1 MTPKNDRNGVER
13 VALKYDLLD
22 LGRRGEY
29 VALYGAC
36 QEWTSD
42 YTFVN
47 LWAWT
52 DECRYEWAFDSGF
65 CWLRIMS
72 PLPTNWAPV
81 GNWIGVD
88 WKPMLKRLFPEGAVF
103 ERVPEPLS
111 EIWRRTLGTHARIEE
126 QRSEWEYVYPV
137 GDLISLKGNRLHA
150 KRNLLMQFRRLYDW
164 TYEEIGRD
172 DIDEILALQGD
183 WCRWRNCDDTP
194 GLRAENHAITR
205 ILCDWD
211 NLPGLMGGLL
221 RVDGRPVAYTIAEGL
236 SSGGPDMLVIHFE
249 KGFTDYKGIYQAI
262 NQTFLE
268 RSGSAYRRVNREQ
281 DMGSESI
288 RQAKESYN
296 PSGYLKKYRVT
307 WLG

>member
-1 MTPKNDRNGVER
+1 MNGNEVGR
-13 VALKYDLLD
+13 AMLKYDLLQ
-22 LGRRGEY
+22 LERREEY
-29 VALYGAC
+29 AALFGAC
-36 QEWTSD
+36 QEKTSD

-52 DECRYEWAFDSGF
+52 DERKYEWAFDSGL

-81 GNWIGVD
+81 GNWMGVD
-88 WKPMLKRLFPEGAVF
+88 WKPMLKRLFPDGTVF
-103 ERVPEPLS
+103 ERVPEPLA
-111 EIWRRTLGTHARIEE
+111 EIWRRNLGSHAAIEE
-126 QRSEWEYVYPV
+126 QRSEWEYIYSVPE
-137 GDLISLKGNRLHA
+137 LTTLKGNRFHA
-150 KRNLLMQFRRLYDW
+150 KRNLLKQFQKLYDW
-164 TYEEIGRD
+164 TYEDINGD
-172 DIDEILALQGD
+172 DIGEILAMQGD

-205 ILCDWD
+205 VLCDWN

-221 RVDGRPVAYTIAEGL
+221 RVDGSPVAYTIAEGV
-236 SSGGPDMLVIHFE
+236 SAREPDMLVIHFE

-268 RSGSAYRRVNREQ
+268 RSGAAYPRVNREQ
-281 DMGSESI
+281 DMGSETI

-296 PSGYLKKYRVT
+296 PSGYLKKYRVA

>member
-1 MTPKNDRNGVER
+1 MNPKNDRNGVER

-52 DECRYEWAFDSGF
+52 DERRYEWAFDSGF

-281 DMGSESI
+281 DMGSDSI

>member
-1 MTPKNDRNGVER
+1 
-13 VALKYDLLD
+13 
-22 LGRRGEY
+22 
-29 VALYGAC
+29 
-36 QEWTSD
+36 
-42 YTFVN
+42 
-47 LWAWT
+47 
-52 DECRYEWAFDSGF
+52 
-65 CWLRIMS
+65 
-72 PLPTNWAPV
+72 V

-103 ERVPEPLS
+103 ERVPGPLA
-111 EIWRRTLGTHARIEE
+111 EIWRRNLGTHARIEE

-137 GDLISLKGNRLHA
+137 EELVSLKGNRFHA
-150 KRNLLMQFRRLYDW
+150 KRNLLRQFQKLYDW
-164 TYEEIGRD
+164 TYEEIGGG

-183 WCRWRNCDDTP
+183 WCRWRNCDETP

-205 ILCDWD
+205 ILCDWN
-211 NLPGLMGGLL
+211 NLPGLVGGMI
-221 RVDGRPVAYTIAEGL
+221 RVEGRPAAYTIAEGL
-236 SSGGPDMLVIHFE
+236 SSGEPEMLVIHFE

-268 RSGSAYRRVNREQ
+268 RSGAAYPCVNREQ

>member
-52 DECRYEWAFDSGF
+52 DERRYEWAFDSGF

-281 DMGSESI
+281 DMGSDSI